1 MLSVFVPSPAVS
13 LVGRR
18 VGVFVPSPAV
28 SLVGRRVGV
37 FVCFLSGCL
46 LSGT

>member
-1 MLSVFVPSPAVS
+1 MFVPSPAVS

-28 SLVGRRVGV
+28 SSVGRREGV
-37 FVCFLSGCL
+37 FVCSLSGCL

>member
-1 MLSVFVPSPAVS
+1 MFVPSLAVS
-13 LVGRR
+13 FVGCR

-37 FVCFLSGCL
+37 FVCSLSGWL

>member
-1 MLSVFVPSPAVS
+1 MGVVVPSPAVSLVGRRVGVVVPSPAVS

-18 VGVFVPSPAV
+18 VGVFACS
-28 SLVGRRVGV
+28 
-37 FVCFLSGCL
+37 LSGRL